1 MVPGLDRCRWKQPNT
16 YEHSTKATQESF
28 ILFYFIRVY
37 GKTYSSWREAVKVVS
52 EASAYLIACELAV
65 AASCRRRRRRRRR
78 CHLHLIVHLNCEHE
92 LALCPQGLILCTR
105 TFSCVDPS

>member
-1 MVPGLDRCRWKQPNT
+1 M
-16 YEHSTKATQESF
+16 
-28 ILFYFIRVY
+28 
-37 GKTYSSWREAVKVVS
+37 KVVS

-78 CHLHLIVHLNCEHE
+78 RRCHLHLIVHLNCEHE
-92 LALCPQGLILCTR
+92 LALCSQGLISCTR